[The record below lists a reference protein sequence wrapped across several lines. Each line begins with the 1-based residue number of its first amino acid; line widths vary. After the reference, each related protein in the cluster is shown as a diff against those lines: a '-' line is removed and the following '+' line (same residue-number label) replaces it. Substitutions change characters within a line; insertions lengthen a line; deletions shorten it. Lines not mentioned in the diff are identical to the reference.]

1 MRQSGSWYTHLRD
14 WWEGLLSGWGLQGK
28 CMSVLSLRW
37 LGVGCENTQKS
48 NLGVAKIWIERLEE
62 VWNPNSLVPTGT
74 WAVSPHPF
82 WLDFSNWGDV
92 WVCWPPSN
100 AELPCCTEIQKH
112 CQRWFSSLM
121 SNQILVTWGCRS
133 DLQFIG
139 YGRDGGLVGFLS
151 DGSHGDI
158 HEEMNGLVHRCSTD
172 AMGVSCHGASWVF
185 PHLWSK
191 YSILGIARGLPR

>member
-1 MRQSGSWYTHLRD
+1 MLQSGSWYTYLRD

-100 AELPCCTEIQKH
+100 AELPCCTEIQPSIARDGSAPW
-112 CQRWFSSLM
+112 CPVRRWLPGAAALTFSSSVMARMEDWL
-121 SNQILVTWGCRS
+121 
-133 DLQFIG
+133 
-139 YGRDGGLVGFLS
+139 
-151 DGSHGDI
+151 
-158 HEEMNGLVHRCSTD
+158 
-172 AMGVSCHGASWVF
+172 VSCLMGAMVTSRKKWMVWLTVAQQMLWVF
-185 PHLWSK
+185 LAMVLHGFSLICDL
-191 YSILGIARGLPR
+191 SIAF